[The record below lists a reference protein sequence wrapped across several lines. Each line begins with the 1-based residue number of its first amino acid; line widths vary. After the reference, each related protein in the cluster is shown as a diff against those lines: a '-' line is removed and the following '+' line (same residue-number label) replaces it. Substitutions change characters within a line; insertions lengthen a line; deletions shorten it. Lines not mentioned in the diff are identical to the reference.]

1 MKMPNGYG
9 SVIKL
14 GGKRRKPFAARITTD
29 YTVIGFNEKGAPIT
43 KQKYKYLGYFEKRK
57 DALECLAKYNV
68 NPSAITNNITF
79 EQLYEEW
86 SEKKF
91 EKVSASA
98 IRDYKTIYG
107 KCKSIY
113 KKPFKDLRTEH
124 YQRIIDENK
133 HLTMINS
140 YAKLFNQLYKFA
152 RKYDM
157 EKNYA
162 SFVEYPTKKA
172 NKKRLP
178 FNLEEIEALWLNVD
192 KIKNIDIVL
201 ILLYTG
207 MRVNEL
213 LDMPIK
219 NVHIDKRYM
228 FIENS
233 KTSAGIR
240 NVPIHKKILPLIE
253 ARYDKDNNFLC
264 INDRGGK
271 MKYQNFY
278 THHFEKNIKPIL
290 KTNHTIHETRHTFIS
305 QCDRLELNT
314 VTVQRIVGHANE
326 TITHHYTNKNLTDLI
341 NTIDKFNY

>member
-14 GGKRRKPFAARITTD
+14 GGKRRKPFAVRITTD
-29 YTVIGFNEKGAPIT
+29 YTVVGVNEKGGLIT

-68 NPSAITNNITF
+68 NPIITSANITF

-91 EKVSASA
+91 EKVSKSA

-124 YQRIIDENK
+124 YQRIIDENS

-172 NKKRLP
+172 SKKRLP
-178 FNLEEIEALWLNVD
+178 FTCEEIQKLWQNVNN
-192 KIKNIDIVL
+192 INNIDIVL

-219 NVHIDKRYM
+219 NVHLDKRYM
-228 FIENS
+228 FVENS
-233 KTSAGIR
+233 KTAAGIR

-253 ARYDKDNNFLC
+253 ARYDKNNTYLF
-264 INDRGGK
+264 INERGSK

-278 THHFEKNIKPIL
+278 LHHFEKNIKPIL
-290 KTNHTIHETRHTFIS
+290 EINHTIHETRHTFIS
-305 QCDRLELNT
+305 QCDRLELNA

-326 TITHHYTNKNLTDLI
+326 TITHHYTDKNINDLI
-341 NTIDKFNY
+341 KTIDLFNY

>member
-14 GGKRRKPFAARITTD
+14 GGKRRKPFAVRITTD
-29 YTVIGFNEKGAPIT
+29 YAVVGVNDKGGLIT

-68 NPSAITNNITF
+68 NPVITSTNITF
-79 EQLYEEW
+79 AQLYEEW
-86 SEKKF
+86 AEKKF
-91 EKVSASA
+91 EKISKSA

-107 KCKSIY
+107 KCTSIY

-133 HLTMINS
+133 HLTMVNS
-140 YAKLFNQLYKFA
+140 YAKLFNQLYKYA

-157 EKNYA
+157 DKNYA
-162 SFVEYPTKKA
+162 SFVEYPKKKQS
-172 NKKRLP
+172 KKRQP
-178 FNLEEIEALWLNVD
+178 FTLEEIKALWQNVD

-213 LDMPIK
+213 LDMENK
-219 NVHIDKRYM
+219 NINLEKRYL
-228 FIENS
+228 FIEKS
-233 KTSAGIR
+233 KTTAGIR
-240 NVPIHKKILPLIE
+240 RVPIHKKILPLIS
-253 ARYDKDNNFLC
+253 ARYNEKNIYLC
-264 INDRGGK
+264 VNDRGGK

-278 THHFEKNIKPIL
+278 LHHFDKNIKPIL
-290 KTNHTIHETRHTFIS
+290 SIDHTIHETRHTFIS
-305 QCDRLELNT
+305 HCNRLDLNE
-314 VTVQRIVGHANE
+314 VAVQRIVGHENK
-326 TITHHYTNKNLTDLI
+326 TITHHYTDKTIDDLI
-341 NTIDKFNY
+341 KTIDLFNY

>member
-29 YTVIGFNEKGAPIT
+29 YTVIGVNEKGGLIT

-57 DALECLAKYNV
+57 EALECLAKYNV
-68 NPSAITNNITF
+68 NPVITSANITF

-86 SEKKF
+86 AEKKF
-91 EKVSASA
+91 EKVSKSA

-107 KCKSIY
+107 KCKAIY

-133 HLTMINS
+133 HLTMVNS
-140 YAKLFNQLYKFA
+140 YAKLFNQLYKYA

-162 SFVEYPTKKA
+162 SFVEYPKQKKG
-172 NKKRLP
+172 KKRQP
-178 FNLEEIEALWLNVD
+178 FTFEEIEALWQNVD

-213 LDMPIK
+213 LDMSIK
-219 NVHIDKRYM
+219 NVHLDKRYM
-228 FIENS
+228 FVETS
-233 KTSAGIR
+233 KTQAGIR
-240 NVPIHKKILPLIE
+240 NVPIHKKILPLLE
-253 ARYDKDNNFLC
+253 ARYDINNAYLC
-264 INDRGGK
+264 VNERGGK

-278 THHFEKNIKPIL
+278 THHFEKNIKPFL
-290 KTNHTIHETRHTFIS
+290 KIDHTIHETRHTFIS
-305 QCDRLELNT
+305 QCNRLDLNE
-314 VTVQRIVGHANE
+314 VAVQRIVGHENK
-326 TITHHYTNKNLTDLI
+326 TITHHYTDKTITDI
-341 NTIDKFNY
+341 VNTIDKFNY

>member
-57 DALECLAKYNV
+57 DALECLARYNV
-68 NPSAITNNITF
+68 NPTLTSASITF

-91 EKVSASA
+91 EKVSKSA
-98 IRDYKTIYG
+98 IRDYQTIYG

-124 YQRIIDENK
+124 FQRIIDENK
-133 HLTMINS
+133 HLTMVNS
-140 YAKLFNQLYKFA
+140 YAKLFNQLYKYA

-162 SFVEYPTKKA
+162 SFVEYPKPKQG
-172 NKKRLP
+172 KKRQP
-178 FNLEEIEALWLNVD
+178 FTAEEIEALWQNVD

-219 NVHIDKRYM
+219 NVNLDKRYM
-228 FIENS
+228 FVAS
-233 KTSAGIR
+233 TKTQAGIR
-240 NVPIHKKILPLIE
+240 NVPIHKSIIPLIE
-253 ARYDKDNNFLC
+253 ARYNKDNAFLC
-264 INDRGGK
+264 LNERGSK

-278 THHFEKNIKPIL
+278 LHHFEKNIKPLLSID
-290 KTNHTIHETRHTFIS
+290 HTIHETRHTFIS
-305 QCDRLELNT
+305 QCNRLDLNE
-314 VTVQRIVGHANE
+314 VAVQRIVGHKNK
-326 TITHHYTNKNLTDLI
+326 TITHHYTDKNINDLLK
-341 NTIDKFNY
+341 TIDLFNY

>member
-68 NPSAITNNITF
+68 DPVAVTNNITF

-86 SEKKF
+86 SNKKF
-91 EKVSASA
+91 DKISKST
-98 IRDYKTIYG
+98 IRNYHTMYG
-107 KCKSIY
+107 KCKAIY

-124 YQRIIDENK
+124 FQRIIDENK
-133 HLTMINS
+133 HLSMINQ
-140 YAKLFNQLYKFA
+140 YPMLFNQLYKYA
-152 RKYDM
+152 RKYDI

-162 SFVEYPTKKA
+162 SFVEYPKQKTRKK
-172 NKKRLP
+172 KQP
-178 FNLEEIEALWLNVD
+178 FTLEEIEALWRNVD

-219 NVHIDKRYM
+219 NVHLDKRYM
-228 FIENS
+228 FVQTS
-233 KTSAGIR
+233 KTEAGIR
-240 NVPIHKKILPLIE
+240 NVPIHKKILPFIE
-253 ARYDKDNNFLC
+253 ARYNKNNTYLCMNDK
-264 INDRGGK
+264 GGK
-271 MKYQNFY
+271 MKYSNFY
-278 THHFEKNIKPIL
+278 LHHFEKNIKPLL
-290 KTNHTIHETRHTFIS
+290 KINHTIHETRHTFIS

-314 VTVQRIVGHANE
+314 VTVQRIVGHENK
-326 TITHHYTNKNLTDLI
+326 TITQDYTDKNI
-341 NTIDKFNY
+341 NDIVTTIDKFNY

>member
-29 YTVIGFNEKGAPIT
+29 YTVVGVNEKGGLIT

-57 DALECLAKYNV
+57 EALECLAKYNV
-68 NPSAITNNITF
+68 DPTAITNNITF

-86 SEKKF
+86 AEKKF

-107 KCKSIY
+107 KCKAIY

-157 EKNYA
+157 DKNYA
-162 SFVEYPTKKA
+162 SFVEYPNQKKS
-172 NKKRLP
+172 KKRHTFTLA
-178 FNLEEIEALWLNVD
+178 EIEALWCNVD

-213 LDMPIK
+213 LNMPIK
-219 NVHIDKRYM
+219 NVHIDNRYM
-228 FIENS
+228 FVESS
-233 KTSAGIR
+233 KTKAGIR

-253 ARYDKDNNFLC
+253 ARYDKNNNYLC
-264 INDRGGK
+264 VNERGNK

-290 KTNHTIHETRHTFIS
+290 EINHTIHETRHTFIS
-305 QCDRLELNT
+305 QCDRLDLNT
-314 VTVQRIVGHANE
+314 VAVQRIVGHENK
-326 TITHHYTNKNLTDLI
+326 TITHHYTDKNLNDLI
-341 NTIDKFNY
+341 STIDNFNY